1 MTNGKGYSAA
11 GGAVVLALLAAL
23 CYGLS
28 VPLGRLL
35 LEQLSPTFLA
45 ALLYL
50 GAALAML
57 PARLLRQE
65 KAEAR
70 LARAD
75 LPYVA
80 AMVALDIPA
89 PILLLF
95 GLHTTAPATAS
106 LLSNFE
112 IVATA
117 LVALFLFREAIGRRM
132 WLAIGAIT
140 LASAVLSLNGLGGVL
155 WSPGALLV
163 LLACVCWGVE
173 NNMTNRLSLKNPADI
188 VLVKGLGARVGA
200 LVIAVA
206 TGAVG
211 GAMLPVALA
220 LLLGS
225 VSYGLSILLYI
236 RAQRSLGAAR
246 TSAYYAVAPFI
257 GMAIS
262 FVVFREP
269 PSASFFIALP
279 LMVLGAVLAVTEH
292 HAHRHRHAALTHTH
306 RHSHADGHHEHAH
319 AVTPTG
325 EHSHPHAHTPVEH
338 AHPPTPDAHHRH

>member
-1 MTNGKGYSAA
+1 M
-11 GGAVVLALLAAL
+11 
-23 CYGLS
+23 
-28 VPLGRLL
+28 
-35 LEQLSPTFLA
+35 
-45 ALLYL
+45 
-50 GAALAML
+50 
-57 PARLLRQE
+57 
-65 KAEAR
+65 
-70 LARAD
+70 
-75 LPYVA
+75 
-80 AMVALDIPA
+80 
-89 PILLLF
+89 
-95 GLHTTAPATAS
+95 
-106 LLSNFE
+106 
-112 IVATA
+112 
-117 LVALFLFREAIGRRM
+117 
-132 WLAIGAIT
+132 
-140 LASAVLSLNGLGGVL
+140 
-155 WSPGALLV
+155 
-163 LLACVCWGVE
+163 
-173 NNMTNRLSLKNPADI
+173 
-188 VLVKGLGARVGA
+188 LVKGLSAGVGA
-200 LVIAVA
+200 LVIAGA

-211 GAMLPVALA
+211 GAMLTVALA

-279 LMVLGAVLAVTEH
+279 LMMLGAVLAVTEH

-338 AHPPTPDAHHRH
+338 AHPHTPDAHHRHSH